1 VQDIQQMANKTGYVF
16 ATLVSFWLVMIG
28 IGVSIVGFS
37 GALASDEMEN
47 WIRGVMWVMAIS
59 GLFIAYGGFNMFIAS
74 RKKMRDIDKDEIEL
88 EQAVM
93 KPVTIEEA
101 VKTIREEAAKPFPE
115 KNILL
120 AHWTYT
126 SEEWN
131 TFTKK
136 EFSFRIREALVVW
149 LLIVGLGTWL
159 LAGYG
164 DMGHLA
170 AFITSLSTG
179 GLITVIRFII
189 AYNARKAN
197 SSKPGDVVISAKS
210 ILINGKYHIL
220 NDENKTLYKLEL
232 LKDETPQILEFSVE
246 WNTRKGTTNEQVRI
260 PIPAD
265 KSTEAAKLVEVFNT
279 EVIGKY

>member
-1 VQDIQQMANKTGYVF
+1 MVA
-16 ATLVSFWLVMIG
+16 FWLGMIG
-28 IGVSIVGFS
+28 LGVSIVGFS
-37 GALASDEMEN
+37 GALASDEMEK
-47 WIRGVMWVMAIS
+47 WIRGLMWVLAIS
-59 GLFIAYGGFNMFIAS
+59 GLFIIYGGFNMFIAS
-74 RKKMRDIDKDEIEL
+74 RKKMRDIDKDETEL
-88 EQAVM
+88 AQAVK
-93 KPVTIEEA
+93 KPVTIEDA
-101 VKTIREEAAKPFPE
+101 VNLIREEAAKPFPD
-115 KNILL
+115 KNTLL
-120 AHWTYT
+120 AHWSYDT
-126 SEEWN
+126 EEWN

-136 EFSFRIREALVVW
+136 EFGFRIREALIVW
-149 LLIVGLGTWL
+149 LLIAGLGTWL
-159 LAGYG
+159 LASYR

-179 GLITVIRFII
+179 GLLTLIRFII

-197 SSKPGDVVISAKS
+197 SSKPGDVVISSKS

-265 KSTEAAKLVEVFNT
+265 KSTEAAKLVEVFNN